1 MNRVRVTLVSFG
13 ADVFASVRRKEQ
25 RARDYCRL
33 RALMQDDRRKSVQP
47 MDLRLPDGNEQ
58 NL

>member
-1 MNRVRVTLVSFG
+1 MTLVSFG

-25 RARDYCRL
+25 RAWDYCHL

-47 MDLRLPDGNEQ
+47 MDSRLSDGNEQ